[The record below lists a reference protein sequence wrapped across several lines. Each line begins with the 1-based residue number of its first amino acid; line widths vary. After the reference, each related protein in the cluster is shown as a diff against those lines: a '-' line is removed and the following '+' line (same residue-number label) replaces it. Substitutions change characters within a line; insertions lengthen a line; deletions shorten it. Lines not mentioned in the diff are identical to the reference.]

1 MISVLF
7 DSKQINVD
15 FFLAMCG
22 DKLRFQRMIY
32 TFARDFP
39 FFIIYATQI
48 ISNKYSIITKK
59 LYFSVDSLV

>member
-1 MISVLF
+1 
-7 DSKQINVD
+7 
-15 FFLAMCG
+15 MCG